1 LQMTDDSE
9 TYVEGIEAWRRK
21 LDESLRRE
29 EGWLALVGLHWLKPG
44 ANLAGAGPGRDIALP
59 AESVTGD
66 FGAFLVEQGRVL
78 FEAAPGADVT
88 CEGEPVTEVEMQP
101 DTTGSPT
108 RLRAGS
114 LSMVLVRRGERLGIR
129 VWDREAPARRTFIGR
144 QWFPIDVRY
153 RVTAGFEP
161 YATPRPILAPDFSGG
176 VQTMESPGE
185 VTFSLLRK
193 QLRLVASEEEEGA
206 LFLIFADAT
215 TGASTYP
222 AGRYLYTSPRSGGA
236 VEIDFNRAYNP
247 PCAFTPYAT
256 CPLPPREN
264 RLPLP
269 IEAGER
275 FSPAGG

>member
-1 LQMTDDSE
+1 MTDDSV
-9 TYVEGIEAWRRK
+9 TYIEEIEAWRRK
-21 LDESLRRE
+21 VDASLRRE

-44 ANLAGAGPGRDIALP
+44 VNRAGAGPGRDIALP

-78 FEAAPGADVT
+78 FEAAPGAAVT
-88 CEGEPVTEVEMQP
+88 CEGEPVTEVELQP

-108 RLRAGS
+108 RLRWGRITLA
-114 LSMVLVRRGERLGIR
+114 LIRRGGRLGIR
-129 VWDREAPARRTFIGR
+129 VWDREAPARRSFPGR
-144 QWFPIDVRY
+144 QWFPVDLRFRMAAAY
-153 RVTAGFEP
+153 EAYP
-161 YATPRPILAPDFSGG
+161 TPRPVLAPDISGG

-215 TGASTYP
+215 AGASTYP
-222 AGRYLYTSPRSGGA
+222 AGRYLYTSPRTGGA
-236 VEIDFNRAYNP
+236 IEIDFNRAYNP

-256 CPLPPREN
+256 CPLPPPEN

-275 FSPAGG
+275 YSPAGG